1 MGTRSLVG
9 VMVGDK
15 CRAVYV
21 HYDGYLE
28 GVGAELQGYT
38 TQAEVEL
45 LISNGDRS
53 TLEDGFY
60 KDRGET
66 GVDPVEYD
74 TFAKFVEG
82 ADHCGAE
89 YYYIFKDGVWYC
101 GDCYGRWGDG
111 TQLSGVL
118 TAYADAVKIEA
129 AARGEEEMEY

>member
-21 HYDGYLE
+21 HWDGYLE
-28 GVGAELQGYT
+28 GVGAGLQDYT

-45 LISNGDRS
+45 LISHGDRS
-53 TLEDGFY
+53 SLTEGFY

-66 GVDPVEYD
+66 GVDPVEYS
-74 TFAKFVEG
+74 TFKKFLNA
-82 ADHCGAE
+82 ADYCGAE

-101 GDCYGRWGDG
+101 GDTYAQFGDG
-111 TQLSGVL
+111 TQLSSQLVP
-118 TAYADAVKIEA
+118 YADAVKIEA
-129 AARGEEEMEY
+129 AARAEEEAY